1 MIGIEEIHK
10 LVGIIIFLIETF
22 GEANVNAQLQLLF
35 LRLKAV

>member
-22 GEANVNAQLQLLF
+22 SEANVNAQLQLLF